1 MPTHS
6 FRSALRA
13 MIRLSV
19 PVVFVQTSLM
29 LTGMVDVIMVGRV
42 SPEAIAA
49 VALGNVYFFAVAIFG
64 AGLLMALDPVVAQ
77 AVGAQDEAGIARG
90 LQRGLALAA
99 VVSVLASVLL
109 LPAEPILRAARQPD
123 AVVPLASA
131 YAVVSIAGVVPFYLF
146 IVFRQ
151 TMQAMHRMAPIVV
164 TAIVG
169 NVANIAFNW
178 MLVFGH
184 LGFPAMGA
192 VGSSWATA
200 ASRWVMALGL
210 LGIGWQ
216 TLRPHLRP
224 LRTDAIAW
232 RPLLQMARIGAPIGL
247 QHQLEYGV
255 FGVVGLMMGWFGTIP
270 MAAHQVALNLAAF
283 TFTVPWGVS
292 AAAVVL
298 VGNAVGRGDA
308 PGARQA
314 ASAALFC
321 GVTFMGFMAITMIA
335 VPDLLAR
342 VYTDEQA
349 VILIAV
355 TLIPIAGV
363 FQVFDGTQVVSIGIL
378 RGVADTRTPL
388 LINILGF
395 WLVGVPV
402 SVWLAFRTPAGPRG
416 LWWGLVVGLVI
427 VSALLVM
434 RVQTRLRGELR
445 RVGGE

>member
-1 MPTHS
+1 
-6 FRSALRA
+6 

-164 TAIVG
+164 TAIVA
-169 NVANIAFNW
+169 NVANVAFNW

-210 LGIGWQ
+210 LGIGWR
-216 TLRPHLRP
+216 TLRLHLRP

>member
-1 MPTHS
+1 
-6 FRSALRA
+6 

>member
-1 MPTHS
+1 
-6 FRSALRA
+6 

-131 YAVVSIAGVVPFYLF
+131 YAVVSIAGVGPFYLF